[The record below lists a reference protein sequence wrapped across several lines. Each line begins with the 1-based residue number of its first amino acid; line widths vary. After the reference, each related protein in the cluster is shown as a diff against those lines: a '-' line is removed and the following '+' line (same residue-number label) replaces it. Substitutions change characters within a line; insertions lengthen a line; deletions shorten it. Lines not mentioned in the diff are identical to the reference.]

1 MTTNNKVDTTDILDT
16 DEISS
21 PQMSKKIFRNDKHLN
36 YKRRSKQNLTSN
48 RFLDFIS
55 NRFEKQVENQ
65 YV

>member
-36 YKRRSKQNLTSN
+36 TKRRSKQNLTSN
-48 RFLDFIS
+48 RFFDFIS